1 MERVNEI
8 FAKKMLHIVFA
19 RKGMRDLEGISI
31 LGCTLSFTQ
40 DRRLAYT
47 VKNIKRGSTSKLHLL
62 KAFFISHNQMKI
74 AFRAAFMSGIYADC
88 NRHSEHIFI

>member
-1 MERVNEI
+1 MPLHSCMREVRPKTNFHMFMPFDSRLAFDPAWEESAVNEI

-40 DRRLAYT
+40 DRRLTLY
-47 VKNIKRGSTSKLHLL
+47 IP
-62 KAFFISHNQMKI
+62 
-74 AFRAAFMSGIYADC
+74 
-88 NRHSEHIFI
+88 